1 MVDGGWWMEG
11 VEAVVA
17 RSSVAEERQ
26 PLFGM
31 DGGRMGCG
39 YPLGRTC
46 SLE

>member
-1 MVDGGWWMEG
+1 MSDGGMVEG

-31 DGGRMGCG
+31 DGDGWGAVIHSDETG
-39 YPLGRTC
+39 V
-46 SLE
+46 